1 MENKIA
7 LIAGD
12 GNLPVV
18 IASRLT
24 DMGTPPVVYSVRE
37 KVGDISKFAL
47 EVVNIVKPD
56 IGSTIKDMKSRGV
69 KKIIMAGLISK
80 TLAFKPSLFDLTTQR
95 FLASLVFRDDH
106 SLLGALVDFLE
117 KSGFEVMSYREIIPD
132 LLAEPGYIAGRR
144 PTTDEKADAEY
155 GFSICRT
162 LVPLSF
168 GQTVVVNKRSV
179 VAVEAMEGTDATLLR
194 AGSLCTGGTVEIHRF
209 VVRYGRDHTVQ
220 DFLPGGLIVQAV
232 PHEVRRAVKPDVT
245 TQRGRCA
252 VGLFRAAQIQ
262 LMAHAAF
269 LHQHGPVGRSDLA
282 AQIPVA
288 VVTDMRG

>member
-69 KKIIMAGLISK
+69 KKIIMAGLISR

-179 VAVEAMEGTDATLLR
+179 VADEAMEGTDATLLR
-194 AGSLCTGGTVEIHRF
+194 AGSLCTGGTVVKMMRLDQDE
-209 VVRYGRDHTVQ
+209 RYDIPTVGPNTLRNMAQ
-220 DFLPGGLIVQAV
+220 AKLTCLVLHAGWTLIMDPEEFRSVAEKEKIAV
-232 PHEVRRAVKPDVT
+232 IGIE
-245 TQRGRCA
+245 QC
-252 VGLFRAAQIQ
+252 
-262 LMAHAAF
+262 
-269 LHQHGPVGRSDLA
+269 RSS
-282 AQIPVA
+282 
-288 VVTDMRG
+288 